1 MPRIK
6 IVTETILEI
15 KHSKNQESIEI
26 ASTWAKKVSHFIELV
41 RKTLVKDVDYINQ
54 RITSIKIQ
62 KDGEEK

>member
-1 MPRIK
+1 MPRVK

-15 KHSKNQESIEI
+15 KHAKDQESIEI
-26 ASTWAKKVSHFIELV
+26 ASTWSKKVSHFLELV

-62 KDGEEK
+62 KDDKEK